1 MGGDCIMLGIVRSV
15 LKNKCKIS
23 FILFSQEQLRQ
34 KSEQAVTKNIMK
46 YLIFCLLLPE
56 SLQIEWIF
64 IGSGGKGADMHV
76 RYILFM
82 GKPV

>member
-1 MGGDCIMLGIVRSV
+1 MS
-15 LKNKCKIS
+15 K
-23 FILFSQEQLRQ
+23 QLQ
-34 KSEQAVTKNIMK
+34 KYYEVPD
-46 YLIFCLLLPE
+46 FLPVVAE

-82 GKPV
+82 GNRLNAFSFLVPLSMVFFVDVLFII